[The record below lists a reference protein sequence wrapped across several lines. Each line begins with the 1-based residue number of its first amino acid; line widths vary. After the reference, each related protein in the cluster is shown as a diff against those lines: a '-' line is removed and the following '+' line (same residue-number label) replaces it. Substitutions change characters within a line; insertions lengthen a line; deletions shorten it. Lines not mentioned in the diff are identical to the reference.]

1 MARIYCDD
9 CDKNVHCYPENNGGG
24 QLEYVCPE
32 CLVILRT
39 ENDPAYPE
47 GDVSDTFHGW

>member
-24 QLEYVCPE
+24 QLDYVCPE
-32 CLVILRT
+32 SQYVRT
-39 ENDPAYPE
+39 RER
-47 GDVSDTFHGW
+47 V